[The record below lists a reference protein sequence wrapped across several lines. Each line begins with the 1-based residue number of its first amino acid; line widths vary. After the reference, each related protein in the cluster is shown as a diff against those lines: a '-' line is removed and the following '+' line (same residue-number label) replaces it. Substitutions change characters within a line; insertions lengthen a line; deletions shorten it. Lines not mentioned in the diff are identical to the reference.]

1 MAGMIAWTRHR
12 LASARKLAYDRT
24 ARLFARERKMD
35 HSSPAALPTLISLL
49 LCDQVIDDR
58 MTNKKSAIGLFNTIV
73 VNSTPARLPHLA
85 VMATLTEIG
94 SRTPLELRLVSDAD
108 NDTLISTH
116 GAVEAPNPLAMVD
129 LVFAMQGVQ
138 IPRPGQ
144 YAFELHAGDHI
155 LGRRRFHV
163 LRAQRKEQ

>member
-1 MAGMIAWTRHR
+1 
-12 LASARKLAYDRT
+12 
-24 ARLFARERKMD
+24 MD
-35 HSSPAALPTLISLL
+35 NQSPAALPTLISLL

-58 MTNKKSAIGLFNTIV
+58 MTNKKSAIGLFNTIM

-94 SRTPLELRLVSDAD
+94 SRMPLELRLVSDSD
-108 NDTLISTH
+108 NETLIATH

-144 YAFELHAGDHI
+144 FAFELYATDQI
-155 LGRRRFHV
+155 LGRRRFQV
-163 LRAQRKEQ
+163 MKGARPNES